1 VRTSVTRKADGKR
14 CGVFPITA
22 TRQQLELSI
31 CKKKKKIKARQKK
44 HLVSFIYLE
53 RKDLEI

>member
-31 CKKKKKIKARQKK
+31 CKKKKK
-44 HLVSFIYLE
+44 
-53 RKDLEI
+53 